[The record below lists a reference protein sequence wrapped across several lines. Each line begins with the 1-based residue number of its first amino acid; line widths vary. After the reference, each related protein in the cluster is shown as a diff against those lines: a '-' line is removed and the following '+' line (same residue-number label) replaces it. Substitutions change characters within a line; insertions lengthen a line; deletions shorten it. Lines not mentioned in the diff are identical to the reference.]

1 MSGGRLVLVGTPIG
15 NLGDLSPRAASV
27 LADADVIACED
38 TRVTRKLLSH
48 AGISPRRLIAIHAH
62 NEAAATANAL
72 KLVASGATVAVVTDA
87 GLPGISDPG
96 ERLVRAATS
105 AGLDVEVVP
114 GPSAALAA
122 LVVSGLPTDRF
133 CFEGFLPRR
142 GGERAARLAAI
153 ADEPRTVVLF
163 ESPRRVRQTVV
174 NLASVC
180 GSSRPIVIGRE
191 MTKLHE
197 EMWRGT
203 MQQAVT
209 WLSSVEPRG
218 EYVLVVG
225 GASPVSTV
233 DDSAIES
240 TLSDRLVAGDDP
252 KTAVALVAGALGVSK
267 RRVYSVGLRLKNPD
281 RMGEPSR

>member
-15 NLGDLSPRAASV
+15 NLGDLSPRAVSV
-27 LADADVIACED
+27 LTGADVIACED
-38 TRVTRKLLSH
+38 TRITRKLLAH
-48 AGISPRRLIAIHAH
+48 AGITPRRLIPVHAH
-62 NEAAATANAL
+62 NEAAATTAVVR
-72 KLVASGATVAVVTDA
+72 LVQSGATVAVVTDA

-105 AGLDVEVVP
+105 AGLEVDVVP

-142 GGERAARLAAI
+142 GGERAARLTAI
-153 ADEPRTVVLF
+153 AVEPRTVVLF
-163 ESPRRVRQTVV
+163 ESPRRVRDTVAD
-174 NLASVC
+174 LASVC
-180 GSSRPIVIGRE
+180 GASHPIVIGRE

-197 EMWRGT
+197 EVWRGT
-203 MQQAVT
+203 MEHAVA
-209 WLSSVEPRG
+209 WLSSMEPRG

-225 GASPVSTV
+225 GASSVSGV
-233 DDSAIES
+233 DDSEIES
-240 TLSDRLVAGDDP
+240 TLSDRLAAGDDP
-252 KTAVALVAGALGVSK
+252 KTAVALVAGALGVPK
-267 RRVYSVGLRLKNPD
+267 RRVYNVGLRLKNAH